1 MAMLA
6 TEVLDMRVMML
17 FLAGFFIG
25 MSSSSAAIELA
36 NSIGTSVSYAL
47 YH

>member
-1 MAMLA
+1 
-6 TEVLDMRVMML
+6 MRVMML

-36 NSIGTSVSYAL
+36 GDIGKSVSYAISL
-47 YH
+47 